1 METTTNLNPE
11 LNVTDLISI
20 QQLID
25 VACRRGAFQANEMKA
40 VGELYEKLVTFT
52 EGVVAA
58 QQATEKE
65 SNSADNA
72 DQGE

>member
-65 SNSADNA
+65 SNSADSA